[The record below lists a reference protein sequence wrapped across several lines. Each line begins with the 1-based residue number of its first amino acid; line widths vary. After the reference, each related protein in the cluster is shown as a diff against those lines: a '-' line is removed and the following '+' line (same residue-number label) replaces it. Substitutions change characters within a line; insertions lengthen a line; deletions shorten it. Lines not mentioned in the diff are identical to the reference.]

1 MSTRP
6 APSLPRAD
14 RLLPRPR
21 ARERVLW
28 DPPED
33 PDELP
38 DVAALADPEPVEPEG
53 PEGPEGPEDAAG
65 AASPQVSQ

>member
-6 APSLPRAD
+6 APSLPLAD
-14 RLLPRPR
+14 RLLPRAR

-28 DPPED
+28 DET
-33 PDELP
+33 DELA
-38 DVAALADPEPVEPEG
+38 DAAELADPEPTGPERPEG
-53 PEGPEGPEDAAG
+53 PEGPEEAAG

>member
-14 RLLPRPR
+14 RLLPRAR

-28 DPPED
+28 DEA
-33 PDELP
+33 DELA
-38 DVAALADPEPVEPEG
+38 DAAELADPEPPGPERPEG
-53 PEGPEGPEDAAG
+53 PEVPEGPEEAAG